1 MKDNYLTVT
10 ALTKYVKRKLDTDPH
25 LRHIWLRGEISNFK
39 HHSRGHMYMTIK
51 DDNAR
56 IQAVMFSSNNRQLKF
71 RPENGMN
78 VLIRGEI
85 SVFEAYG
92 QYQLYIQEMEPDGI
106 GALYQAFEQLK
117 EKLQIEGLFLD
128 DHKKEIPAYPKHV
141 GVITSPTGAAIRD
154 IVTTIERRSPSVRV
168 TVLPVLVQGKQ
179 AAHSIVNAIQYA
191 NAFPNEYDVLIVG
204 RGGGS
209 IEELWSFNEEIV
221 ARSIYDSSIPIISA
235 VGHETDTTIADFVS
249 DLRAPTPTGAA
260 ELAVPSQGELLDKII
275 YLKQRLAQ
283 TMRTEIQMHTK
294 RLDALRQTY
303 AFKYPKQL
311 IAQKEQE
318 LDKILDTLHRS
329 LKNQVQQKQIRYTH
343 LNTRLNTQHPDQE
356 IKIAAEKKNQL
367 TSQLNRSMKQRFTKS
382 ESDLQASINKLALV
396 NPLAIMARGY
406 GISYNQTGHVVKSV
420 KEVSQGEQM
429 NIRLRDGYITTEVQR
444 IKEVDDNDGREEGRT
459 NL

>member
-1 MKDNYLTVT
+1 MKDNYLTVS
-10 ALTKYVKRKLDTDPH
+10 ALTKYIKRKLDTDPH

-56 IQAVMFSSNNRQLKF
+56 IQAVMFTSNNRQLLF

-78 VLIRGEI
+78 VLIRGEV

-92 QYQLYIQEMEPDGI
+92 QYQLYIHEMEPDGI

-117 EKLQIEGLFLD
+117 EKLQIEGLFLN

-154 IVTTIERRSPSVRV
+154 IVTTIERRSPSVKI
-168 TVLPVLVQGKQ
+168 TVLPVLVQGQQ
-179 AAHSIVNAIQYA
+179 AAHSIVHAIQYA
-191 NAFPNEYDVLIVG
+191 NAFPDEYDVLIVG

-221 ARSIYDSSIPIISA
+221 ARAIYESRIPIISA

-260 ELAVPSQGELLDKII
+260 ELAVPSQVELLDKVA
-275 YLKQRLAQ
+275 YLKQRLSQ
-283 TMRTEIQMHTK
+283 SLRTEIQMQTK

-318 LDKILDTLHRS
+318 LDKMLDTLNRS
-329 LKNQVQQKQIRYTH
+329 LKNQIEQKQVRYTH
-343 LNTRLNTQHPDQE
+343 ILKRLTTQHPEQE
-356 IKIAAEKKNQL
+356 IETANKKKNQL
-367 TSQLNRSMKQRFTKS
+367 TSQLNKAMKQLFTKADR
-382 ESDLQASINKLALV
+382 DLQTAINKLTLV

-406 GISYNQTGHVVKSV
+406 GISYNQKGNVIKSI
-420 KEVSQGEQM
+420 KEVKQGEQM
-429 NIRLRDGYITTEVQR
+429 DIRLKDGYVSAEVQKIR
-444 IKEVDDNDGREEGRT
+444 EVDDDGGREE
-459 NL
+459 L